1 VRNLQLEDRTKKFAL
16 RVIRMFTSSPP
27 SKAAQVIGGQ
37 LLRSGTGVA
46 ANYREA
52 SRARSK
58 AELKSKLGIVEGE
71 LDESLLWFEL
81 LIESQIVPAAR
92 LAALRQETEELLKI
106 MVASIR
112 TLKRRDN

>member
-1 VRNLQLEDRTKKFAL
+1 MRNQQLEQRTKELAL
-16 RVIRMFTSSPP
+16 RVIRMFTKLP
-27 SKAAQVIGGQ
+27 KTKEAQVIGGQ

-58 AELKSKLGIVEGE
+58 AELKSKLSVVEGE

-81 LIESQIVPAAR
+81 LIESGIVPAAKLSLLHR
-92 LAALRQETEELLKI
+92 EGEELLKI

-112 TLKRRDN
+112 TLKRGDK